1 MADLNMTTSS
11 DAALAKIRS
20 LEEELRKARQLVAA
34 VASKEADIFGLFKRL
49 HKDEFSGTGL
59 GLAICQRI
67 VERYSGQI
75 RAEGRPGRGA
85 TFHIVLPGAEL

>member
-1 MADLNMTTSS
+1 MGDLNLTASS
-11 DAALAKIRS
+11 DEVLAKIGIGFEPQYEQR
-20 LEEELRKARQLVAA
+20 
-34 VASKEADIFGLFKRL
+34 IFGLFKRL
-49 HKDEFSGTGL
+49 HEDEFSGTGL

-67 VERYSGQI
+67 VERYGGQI